1 MKSIDWNLI
10 EGGKEMDQIHRLLSD
25 EILSQMD
32 GP

>member
-1 MKSIDWNLI
+1 MKCIDWNLI
-10 EGGKEMDQIHRLLSD
+10 EVEREMDQIHRLQSD